1 MVTHPPILV
10 PQVAAG
16 AAGETLALPDSY
28 LVAVGARAGGF
39 ARAGYAAQVA
49 VAPDAEVFA
58 ASVAAVSDVTQLGDS
73 DEVTGQPPGGVYRV
87 ALRQQADRDPSR

>member
-28 LVAVGARAGGF
+28 LVAAGARAGGF
-39 ARAGYAAQVA
+39 APAGDGAQVA
-49 VAPDAEVFA
+49 MVPDAEVFA
-58 ASVAAVSDVTQLGDS
+58 GSVAAVSDVTQLGDS
-73 DEVTGQPPGGVYRV
+73 DEVTGLPPGGVYRV
-87 ALRQQADRDPSR
+87 ALRPPADRDPPR